1 MYLKVLDWEL
11 FRLRGAGKKMAWG
24 RGLLEETEIGR
35 SYDTKA
41 VAVAL
46 HEEGAK

>member
-11 FRLRGAGKKMAWG
+11 FCLRGAWG

>member
-11 FRLRGAGKKMAWG
+11 FCLRGAAKKMAWG
-24 RGLLEETEIGR
+24 RGLLEELEIGR
-35 SYDTKA
+35 SYVTKA

-46 HEEGAK
+46 HEEGGK